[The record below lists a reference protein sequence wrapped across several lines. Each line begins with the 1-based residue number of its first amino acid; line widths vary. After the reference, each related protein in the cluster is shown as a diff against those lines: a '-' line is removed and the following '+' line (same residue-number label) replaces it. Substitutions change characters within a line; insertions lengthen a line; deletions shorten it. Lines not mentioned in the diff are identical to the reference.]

1 MAMTATI
8 VASGQAGNNAAIALI
23 EAGVV
28 ERDHVRLLNTTDR
41 DVPEKYKDSDV
52 FTLFSNG
59 LGCGKESDKGRAA
72 IIEAIRDKSIDL
84 GALLNEDSKE
94 VILVSSSSGGCGSG
108 STPAIAK
115 YYDAMNIPVHVFVF
129 IGFQNEAREIN
140 NTLKFFKNLPS
151 NVILHTINNSFF
163 LDYTNNHSRAEQAAN
178 EEFARE
184 VEILLGQKIVPSKH
198 NIDQMDLYKVNTQPG
213 YMTINHVDLSNIKN
227 VDGFNAAIAASF
239 ENACYMDSD
248 QSAKRFACIINASRK
263 IQDCI
268 DNSFEVV
275 KRYVGTPIEIF
286 QHIQPDFDDDLSGGE
301 YIDIIA
307 CGLNYPEK
315 AIRNLNNQYA
325 RLKEKLNVSRKSMAD
340 IFTGIDVKDEEVDE
354 LNTGIKQKVDPSK
367 VEDLFADEVLVTET
381 IDSATSKPVD
391 PFPEQIYPNAMIV
404 PDDSNDEPQGVS
416 QQIPV
421 ISEQPIRQFTD
432 IVPSPMQSVGEHVT
446 RRTREM

>member
-1 MAMTATI
+1 MAMTAT
-8 VASGQAGNNAAIALI
+8 VLGFGACGNKAVIALI
-23 EAGVV
+23 EAGVIDR
-28 ERDHVRLLNTTDR
+28 EHAKILNTTDR
-41 DVPEKYKDSDV
+41 DVPEKYSDPDL
-52 FTLFSNG
+52 FTLYSKLAG
-59 LGCGKESDKGRAA
+59 AGKESDRGRAA
-72 IIEAIRDKSIDL
+72 IIEAIRDKSLNL
-84 GALLNEDSKE
+84 GALLNEDSQE
-94 VILVSSSSGGCGSG
+94 VILVSSVEGGTGSSGA
-108 STPAIAK
+108 PVAAK
-115 YYDAMNIPVHVFVF
+115 YFDAMNIPIHVFAF
-129 IGFQNEAREIN
+129 IGFQNEARGIN

-163 LDYTNNHSRAEQAAN
+163 LDYTNNHSRAETAAN
-178 EEFARE
+178 EEFVRE

-198 NIDQMDLYKVNTQPG
+198 NIDQMDLYKINTQPG
-213 YMTINHVDLSNIKN
+213 YMTINHIDLTNIKN
-227 VDGFNAAIAASF
+227 IDGFNAAIAASF

-263 IQDCI
+263 VQDCI

-315 AIRNLNNQYA
+315 AIHNMNTLYT

-340 IFTGIDVKDEEVDE
+340 IFTGIDVKDEIDD
-354 LNTGIKQKVDPSK
+354 LNMSIKQRVDPSK

-381 IDSATSKPVD
+381 IDSATSKPID
-391 PFPEQIYPNAMIV
+391 PFPEQIYPNAMII

-421 ISEQPIRQFTD
+421 VSEQPVRQFTD
-432 IVPSPMQSVGEHVT
+432 IVPSPMQSVGEYAA